1 MITGKGVEISFL
13 IFLKIDKGM
22 QLGPVCLLDLRN
34 CIKSDIFSGVVGIM
48 NKVPAFVFLMLPA
61 IHLGGICFWI
71 SLVINVK

>member
-34 CIKSDIFSGVVGIM
+34 CIKSDIFSGIVGVM

-61 IHLGGICFWI
+61 KFI
-71 SLVINVK
+71 LVVSVFGALWLLM